1 MTRHETPRPAE
12 APDGGPL
19 LHPAMFPEAF
29 RDVEHLEDFMSTPT
43 REVVEDL
50 AAVEGD
56 ILILGV
62 AGKIGVTLA
71 RMAKRAA
78 PHKRVVGVARFSEEG
93 VEARL
98 QAAGV
103 ETIRCD
109 LLDRAAVEAL
119 PKLPLVIYMA
129 GLKFDAAGREDFLWA
144 MNTVAPAIAAEA
156 FRGSRIVAFSTIHV
170 YPWVN
175 PLHGGADEAMP
186 PLARPG
192 EYANSVVGR
201 ERTFQYFSRLHGTP
215 GRLLRFV
222 YAIDPRY
229 GVMQEIAAWVRDGR
243 PVPLA
248 TGHVNV
254 MWQGDAN
261 AQFLRT
267 LRRCETPS
275 QPINIGGP
283 ETVSVR
289 HLATR
294 LGEALGREPIF
305 EGEESDH
312 CLLVSCDRAA
322 GLMGNPMVPIKPMIR
337 WVADWVRRD
346 MPIHGKPSKF
356 HVRSGAF

>member
-1 MTRHETPRPAE
+1 MIDT
-12 APDGGPL
+12 
-19 LHPAMFPEAF
+19 LHPGMFPEAF
-29 RDVEHLEDFMSTPT
+29 RDVAHLEEFMSTPSA
-43 REVVEDL
+43 EVVADL

-78 PHKRVVGVARFSEEG
+78 PDKRIIGVSRFSEPG
-93 VEARL
+93 VEERL

-109 LLDRAAVEAL
+109 LLDRAAVNAL
-119 PKLPLVIYMA
+119 PKLPNVIYMA
-129 GLKFDAAGREDFLWA
+129 GLKFDAGGREDFLWA
-144 MNTVAPAIAAEA
+144 MNTLAPAICAEA
-156 FRGSRIVAFSTIHV
+156 FRDSRIVAFSTIHV
-170 YPWVN
+170 YPWTN
-175 PLHGGADEAMP
+175 PLHGGVTEASP

-229 GVMQEIAAWVRDGR
+229 GVMQEVAAWVKAGQ

-261 AQFLRT
+261 AQFLRM
-267 LRRCETPS
+267 LRHCETPAS
-275 QPINIGGP
+275 AINIGGP

-289 HLATR
+289 QLALR
-294 LGEALGREPIF
+294 FGELLGVEPVF
-305 EGEESDH
+305 EGTEADS
-312 CLLVSCDRAA
+312 CLLVSCDRAN
-322 GLMGNPMVPIKPMIR
+322 GLLGNPMVPLDTMTR
-337 WVADWVRRD
+337 WVADWVRHDR
-346 MPIHGKPSKF
+346 PIHGKPSKF
-356 HVRSGAF
+356 HVRSGSF